1 MATAVLDIAADD
13 GIRTFQKCLIG
24 CTRRRET
31 YRHNLFPV
39 AKTQGECKTEPS
51 CLERL
56 AELKAARM
64 SLALGRQVKSVLS
77 GSKQVTFNQSF
88 GDQKQ
93 CIEDLIY
100 EHECECGKYRK
111 KKPQQCAPLC
121 PPELGCGCGPRRGCG
136 AGCYVNSRRG
146 YL

>member
-1 MATAVLDIAADD
+1 MATAVLDIAPDD

-24 CTRRRET
+24 CTRKRET

-39 AKTQGECKTEPS
+39 AKNQGECKTEPS

-56 AELKAARM
+56 AELKAARI

-88 GDQKQ
+88 IDQKQ

-100 EHECECGKYRK
+100 EHECECGKYKKRK
-111 KKPQQCAPLC
+111 PAPCPLV
-121 PPELGCGCGPRRGCG
+121 PPELGCGCGARCGCG
-136 AGCYVNSRRG
+136 ASSYVSSRRG